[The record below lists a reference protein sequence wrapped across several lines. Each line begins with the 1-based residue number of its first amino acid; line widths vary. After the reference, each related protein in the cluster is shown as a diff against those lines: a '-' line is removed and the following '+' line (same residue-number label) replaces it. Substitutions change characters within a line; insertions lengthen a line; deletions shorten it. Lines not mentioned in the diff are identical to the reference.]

1 LLCTV
6 YTEQNYQ
13 KFKNA
18 NSNIQIHL
26 KTSSVLL
33 KKAKKQNVASKKQN
47 LKNWRSKKAS
57 FCFFE
62 ASEKQKSKEQKS
74 KKQLCCLLIIPSMA
88 NCHPCLYSR

>member
-1 LLCTV
+1 L

-57 FCFFE
+57 FCFL
-62 ASEKQKSKEQKS
+62 KQVRSKKAKS
-74 KKQLCCLLIIPSMA
+74 KKARSSSVA
-88 NCHPCLYSR
+88 F